1 MQAEETEVWDVLI
14 LLSATGECI
23 SRWTEYGGKYT

>member
-14 LLSATGECI
+14 LLSATGGCTC
-23 SRWTEYGGKYT
+23 RWMEYGGKYI